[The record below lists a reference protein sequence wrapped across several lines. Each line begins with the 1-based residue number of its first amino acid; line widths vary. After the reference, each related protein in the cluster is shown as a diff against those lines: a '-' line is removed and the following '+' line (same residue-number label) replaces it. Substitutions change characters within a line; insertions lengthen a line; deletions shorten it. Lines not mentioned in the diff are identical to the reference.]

1 MYHENIN
8 SNFYK
13 QANVIGMKKLKPY
26 KTMYCNLTP
35 KIIGVSLLYLAVS
48 AGACKKKPKPT
59 NPDVLAE
66 KPVLISFSF
75 ETSKNSQL
83 TENVQGVLQAQNVLL
98 ELPTGVSLKKL
109 VASATF
115 SPGASISPSL
125 SQGYDFTAP
134 KDFTLTLKGEKSVYT
149 VTAKNKPGYLQGL
162 SLKDC
167 GDCVIKHNDS
177 EQIAFENMPSKAKFV
192 GLLPAG
198 VEDWQA
204 ENVLVQLR
212 DAENHHATVQ
222 ELQNPRKKMEALKT
236 FLITVFNSE
245 NVELASYQLAIYTK
259 DKEPVQIAMT
269 RFYFDPIH
277 NVGLTELV
285 EGQIEEDKKVYV
297 DFPLNFDL
305 TSLVASAAYTNGA
318 IPSLDLNEAHDF
330 SSDVNLTFTL
340 DGQEETYT
348 IIASNK
354 LGYLQDIKFDN
365 CADCELKHN
374 DQTNIAFVTIQRGER
389 FTLYLSENVADLS
402 TNDVL
407 VTLTDADAQLEVVE
421 EPKQRAQIQVKTF
434 RINVKDD
441 AGKELAHYFID
452 VMADVVQVQEVGTLT
467 AGYYVLDGT
476 IDDAKNA
483 NLQVSIYEKL
493 AEFIT
498 NRKAYTE
505 TSKQQMPNNEFREW
519 EDLATAGYVSGDG
532 KTQTYTLN
540 DPLAVRMHPKRWNS
554 PRLGAALPI
563 IGSNTIYNY
572 QSVTASGS
580 SGSGE
585 VNGSNFVSANSLLNK
600 IENTPFGSAV
610 QIRSF
615 FKVLET
621 NIWITVIKTN
631 VDIPGQLSNGQPKTD
646 IVTSAMKTGFVDT
659 EILKFSKEPYTIFTA
674 RPDSVVF
681 YVQYAPQNGDK
692 AVFELLLH
700 DNQTGVE
707 SSRLPAVY
715 GDAPKYKPVS
725 ENAIGYTRAKLSGTH
740 SDWIRISMPIFYKD
754 ATTKPSYA
762 LLNITAG
769 DGYNYKKD
777 SKLSIDKIE
786 FIYNN

>member
-1 MYHENIN
+1 
-8 SNFYK
+8 
-13 QANVIGMKKLKPY
+13 
-26 KTMYCNLTP
+26 MYCNLTP

-48 AGACKKKPKPT
+48 AGACNKKPKPT

-75 ETSKNSQL
+75 EASKNSQL
-83 TENVQGVLQAQNVLL
+83 TETVQGFLQAQNVLL
-98 ELPTGVSLKKL
+98 ELPTGVSLTRL

-115 SPGASISPSL
+115 SPGASVSPSL

-177 EQIAFENMPSKAKFV
+177 EQIAFENMPSGAKFL

-222 ELQNPRKKMEALKT
+222 ELQNPRTHTHLLKT
-236 FLITVFNSE
+236 FLITVLNTAD
-245 NVELASYQLAIYTK
+245 NVALASYKLEIYPK

-277 NVGLTELV
+277 NLGLTELV
-285 EGQIEEDKKVYV
+285 EGQIEEDKIVYA
-297 DFPLNFDL
+297 DFPLGFDL
-305 TSLVASAAYTNGA
+305 TSLVASAEYTNGA
-318 IPSLDLNEAHDF
+318 TPSLDLSKAHDF

-340 DGQEETYT
+340 DGQAETYT

-354 LGYLQDIKFDN
+354 PGYLEDIKFDN
-365 CADCELKHN
+365 CTDCELKHN
-374 DQTNIAFVTIQRGER
+374 DQTTIDFITIQRGER
-389 FTLYLSENVADLS
+389 FKLYLSENVADLAG
-402 TNDVL
+402 NDVV
-407 VTLTDADAQLEVVE
+407 VTLTDADAQYEVVE
-421 EPKQRAQIQVKTF
+421 VPKQRAQIQVKTF

-452 VMADVVQVQEVGTLT
+452 VIADKALQVQEVGKLN
-467 AGYYVLDGT
+467 AGYYVFNGS
-476 IDDAKNA
+476 INQKKND
-483 NLQVSIYEKL
+483 NLQVSIYDKL
-493 AEFIT
+493 AEFTT
-498 NRKAYTE
+498 NEPSYTE
-505 TSKQQMPNNEFREW
+505 TDKQQMPNNEFREW
-519 EDLATAGYVSGDG
+519 EDLATVVPGYVSGDG
-532 KTQTYTLN
+532 KTPPYKPT
-540 DPLAVRMHPKRWNS
+540 DPLEVRMHPKYWNS
-554 PRLGAALPI
+554 PRLGAALPLI
-563 IGSNTIYNY
+563 SFGPTTYNY
-572 QSVTASGS
+572 QGPTASS
-580 SGSGE
+580 TAGE
-585 VNGSNFVSANSLLNK
+585 VSGGNFVIANSLLNK
-600 IENTPFGSAV
+600 IENTHFGSAV
-610 QIRSF
+610 QIRSVS
-615 FKVLET
+615 KPPVLGAP
-621 NIWITVIKTN
+621 

-646 IVTSAMKTGFVDT
+646 KSTNAMKTGFVDT
-659 EILKFSKEPYTIFTA
+659 EILKFNKNPYTRFTA
-674 RPDSVVF
+674 RPDSIVF

-725 ENAIGYTRAKLSGTH
+725 EKAIGYTRAKLSGEH
-740 SDWIRISMPIFYKD
+740 SNWIRVSMPIFYKD

-769 DGYNYKKD
+769 DGYNPKD
-777 SKLSIDKIE
+777 NSKLSIDKIE

>member
-1 MYHENIN
+1 
-8 SNFYK
+8 
-13 QANVIGMKKLKPY
+13 
-26 KTMYCNLTP
+26 MYCNLTP

-75 ETSKNSQL
+75 EASKNSQL

-318 IPSLDLNEAHDF
+318 IPSWDLSEAHDF

-402 TNDVL
+402 TKDVL
-407 VTLTDADAQLEVVE
+407 VTLTDAEDAQHEVVE
-421 EPKQRAQIQVKTF
+421 ELKGKAHIYSKTF
-434 RINVKDD
+434 RIIVKDL

-452 VMADVVQVQEVGTLT
+452 VLAAKTLQVQEVGKLN
-467 AGYYVLDGT
+467 AGYYVFNGS
-476 IDDAKNA
+476 INQKKND
-483 NLQVSIYEKL
+483 NLQVSIYDKL
-493 AEFIT
+493 AEFTT
-498 NRKAYTE
+498 NEPSYTE

-519 EDLATAGYVSGDG
+519 EDLVAAKYVSADG
-532 KTQTYTLN
+532 KTNPPYTGTS
-540 DPLAVRMHPKRWNS
+540 PIQVRMHPTYWNS
-554 PRLGAALPI
+554 PRLGATP
-563 IGSNTIYNY
+563 GTGGHNY
-572 QSVTASGS
+572 QSSFFSASGS
-580 SGSGE
+580 SGEVSG
-585 VNGSNFVSANSLLNK
+585 GNFVIENSLLNR
-600 IENTPFGSAV
+600 IENTIFGSAV
-610 QIRSF
+610 QIRSVSKPPVF
-615 FKVLET
+615 G
-621 NIWITVIKTN
+621 IP

-646 IVTSAMKTGFVDT
+646 ALATALKTGFVDT
-659 EILKFSKEPYTIFTA
+659 EILKFSKKPYTRFTA
-674 RPDSVVF
+674 RPDSIVF

-740 SDWIRISMPIFYKD
+740 SDWIRVSMPIFYKD